1 MRTILTLTGPSCSG
15 KSTLEK
21 MLKQAGFENVIST
34 TTRPMRE
41 GEVDGK
47 SYYFISKSEFK
58 RLAAMDAFVETVEF
72 NGNFYGVGAQ
82 EVERVFA
89 MNRPVVVVVEPEGLR
104 QIREYANKNGWRH
117 IAVFINN
124 PPEVIAQRFLD
135 RMISDFSKALGKQD
149 GSAGKVVTTYVQR
162 LGVMMGEE
170 TKWADQEA
178 ARADVNLM
186 WFNED
191 NSKTVVDELI
201 RMTYS
206 PAYASGNDSGK
217 TAATAPQPA

>member
-41 GEVDGK
+41 GEVNGK
-47 SYYFISKSEFK
+47 SYYFIDKSEFK
-58 RLAAMDAFVETVEF
+58 RLAACDAFVETVHF
-72 NGNFYGVGAQ
+72 NGNFYGVSAK

-104 QIREYANKNGWRH
+104 QIREYAAKNGWRH

-124 PPEVIAQRFLD
+124 PPEVIAHRFLE
-135 RMISDFSKALGKQD
+135 RMLSDFTLALGK
-149 GSAGKVVTTYVQR
+149 GTAGAILDTYSKR
-162 LGVMMGEE
+162 LGVMLKDECH
-170 TKWADQEA
+170 WAEDIGPVCDTWLTNFDEKNIEA
-178 ARADVNLM
+178 VVEDLASQAFDPSKFLM
-186 WFNED
+186 
-191 NSKTVVDELI
+191 
-201 RMTYS
+201 R
-206 PAYASGNDSGK
+206 
-217 TAATAPQPA
+217 

>member
-41 GEVDGK
+41 GEVNGK
-47 SYYFISKSEFK
+47 SYYFVDKSEFK
-58 RLAAMDAFVETVEF
+58 RLAACDAFVETVHF
-72 NGNFYGVGAQ
+72 NGNYYGVSAK

-104 QIREYANKNGWRH
+104 QIREYAAKNGWRH

-124 PPEVIAQRFLD
+124 PPEVIAHRFLE
-135 RMISDFSKALGKQD
+135 RMLSDFTLALGKGTASTILD
-149 GSAGKVVTTYVQR
+149 TYSKR
-162 LGVMMGEE
+162 LGVMMGDE
-170 TKWADQEA
+170 TKWADQEVSK
-178 ARADVNLM
+178 ADVNLL
-186 WFNED
+186 WFNEE
-191 NSKTVVDELI
+191 NSKAVVDELI
-201 RMTYS
+201 RLTYS
-206 PAYASGNDSGK
+206 PAFTSGNDSGK
-217 TAATAPQPA
+217 SAVTAPEPA

>member
-41 GEVDGK
+41 GEVNGK
-47 SYYFISKSEFK
+47 SYYFIDKSEFK
-58 RLAAMDAFVETVEF
+58 RLDACGAFVETVHF
-72 NGNFYGVGAQ
+72 NGNYYGVSAK

-104 QIREYANKNGWRH
+104 QIREYAAKNGWRH

-124 PPEVIAQRFLD
+124 PPEVIAHRFLE
-135 RMISDFSKALGKQD
+135 RMLSDFTLALGK
-149 GSAGKVVTTYVQR
+149 GTAGAILDTYSKR
-162 LGVMMGEE
+162 LGVMMGDE

-178 ARADVNLM
+178 AKADVNLL
-186 WFNED
+186 WFNEE

-201 RMTYS
+201 RLTYS
-206 PAYASGNDSGK
+206 PAYTGGNDSGK
-217 TAATAPQPA
+217 STATAPEPA